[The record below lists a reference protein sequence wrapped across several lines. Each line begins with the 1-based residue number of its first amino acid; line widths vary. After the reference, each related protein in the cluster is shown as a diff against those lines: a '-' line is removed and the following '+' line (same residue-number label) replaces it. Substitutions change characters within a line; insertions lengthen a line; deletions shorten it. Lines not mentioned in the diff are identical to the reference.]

1 MRNGPQVADGKEST
15 RPDRKRAH
23 ARRLGG
29 CHAYGRPNLFIA
41 IAVITETGWN
51 GVHACGEGARGG
63 GSMFYWRMG
72 TANRVASV
80 LVVLYTIL
88 WVRRSR
94 CRGPSC
100 QLGMR
105 ARRCVANEGVDVL
118 RLSEAGGADGM
129 PCGGLVN
136 LLLPWC
142 RECPRSH
149 GRGQL
154 SHHAHACVGALS
166 HADVVAGAGAGALAT
181 AVSVCA
187 GVSMHVACGE
197 S

>member
-1 MRNGPQVADGKEST
+1 MSCVRQTKLVHRDCGDHRNWVERSPRLRRRSS
-15 RPDRKRAH
+15 RRRKHGLLAH
-23 ARRLGG
+23 
-29 CHAYGRPNLFIA
+29 
-41 IAVITETGWN
+41 
-51 GVHACGEGARGG
+51 
-63 GSMFYWRMG
+63 YWRMG

-166 HADVVAGAGAGALAT
+166 HADVVAGAGAG
-181 AVSVCA
+181 CA
-187 GVSMHVACGE
+187 CDCGFCVRRR
-197 S
+197 